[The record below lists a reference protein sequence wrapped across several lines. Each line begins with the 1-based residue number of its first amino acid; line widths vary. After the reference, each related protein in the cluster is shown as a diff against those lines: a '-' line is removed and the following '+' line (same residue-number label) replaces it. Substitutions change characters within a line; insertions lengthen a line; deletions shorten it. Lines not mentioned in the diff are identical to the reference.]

1 MSGKK
6 FRFSLAS
13 ILRLRQHETE
23 RTRYDLARAI
33 KDRIAQEA
41 QVVVARDHL
50 ADLSPGVDQHKTV
63 KVTDL
68 RRAEAL
74 KEEARQML
82 QRASE
87 RLEDLMT
94 HEQQT
99 RDNLIQKRSAEEAL
113 QTLHDQEKTRHIRD
127 IESAENKQIEEQALD
142 KYRRQQQSS
151 KS

>member
-1 MSGKK
+1 MPGKK

-23 RTRYDLARAI
+23 RTRFDLA
-33 KDRIAQEA
+33 KKMQDRKAQEA
-41 QVVVARDHL
+41 EVLEARDQL
-50 ADLSPGVDQHKTV
+50 AEINPDIQTQQTV
-63 KVTDL
+63 RVTDL
-68 RRAEAL
+68 RRVEAL
-74 KEEARQML
+74 KQDARNML
-82 QRASE
+82 HKANE

-94 HEQQT
+94 QEQRT
-99 RDNLIQKRSAEEAL
+99 RSDLLQKRSAEEAL

-142 KYRRQQQSS
+142 KYRRQQQSN